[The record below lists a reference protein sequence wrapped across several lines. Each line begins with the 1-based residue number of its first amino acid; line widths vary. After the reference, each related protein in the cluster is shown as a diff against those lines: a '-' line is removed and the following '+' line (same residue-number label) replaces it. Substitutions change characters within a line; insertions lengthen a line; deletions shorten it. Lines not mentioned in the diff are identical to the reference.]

1 MLRRIALAVAHTPM
15 KRWLQRLRSPGLHYG
30 LAKLNSN
37 GKECQMLQGL
47 SQQLIA
53 KRITT
58 SCRPAAGWLYWKV
71 MSDLGLNC

>member
-1 MLRRIALAVAHTPM
+1 M
-15 KRWLQRLRSPGLHYG
+15 KRWLRRLGSPGLHYG
-30 LAKLNSN
+30 WQKLNSN

-58 SCRPAAGWLYWKV
+58 GCRTPAGWLYWKV
-71 MSDLGLNC
+71 MSHLGLVLK